1 MFWDVE
7 VDRPDATI
15 EVSDEKGDNTLLFE
29 TLSEGFVEGAG
40 SMPSKSPFSFGDVTY
55 SH

>member
-29 TLSEGFVEGAG
+29 ALSEGFVEGAG